1 MENVRVR
8 VFSAIKDYQIEGQIN
23 GWLQELG
30 NSIEIIQVL
39 QSVVDSSNIVVT
51 IFYREKWIKN
61 NKGLG

>member
-1 MENVRVR
+1 MNRKKEELMENVRVR

-39 QSVVDSSNIVVT
+39 QSV
-51 IFYREKWIKN
+51 
-61 NKGLG
+61 GLAVA